1 MVLLRRHHKDRKNG
15 LLGKSALGQFLSDAA
30 KLCEVMDSFRDRK
43 LIENYLLDN
52 PHIHPRRTLD
62 QSYYW
67 ALRNTKARDR
77 DQVVYKKTSARLDML
92 HRYDPNKK
100 KGEEWDCTRRY
111 RTGQLNEPEAS
122 VTHAIQENG
131 RPTTP
136 YQTFLSKYLQSHS
149 DRGDQNGQDIVHHT
163 PSHSDPEIA
172 LPEYPRTRDHAT
184 NHDEH
189 HRHDKGRNESCPEC
203 REAIQKVPRLIMVD
217 QLWMWILDH
226 ETIITC
232 FPRRYGVNRKDASG
246 VHRSIRNRLGSMK
259 RCKIRSAYD
268 LALIIIEECSSIFFD
283 PTKTDDR
290 QPQVMD
296 LFSEAISDI
305 VSHRTQVA
313 LAQCTNMQITRRKSK
328 TCTLHTCGNGQ
339 MNWPWWPL
347 ESRQWWTCQTF
358 IKVCSTSR
366 KRAFFNARRRTLSRN

>member
-1 MVLLRRHHKDRKNG
+1 MVMLRRYKNRKYA
-15 LLGKSALGQFLSDAA
+15 LPGKSPLGQFLSDAA

-43 LIENYLLDN
+43 LMEEYLLHN

-92 HRYDPNKK
+92 HRYDPNGK
-100 KGEEWDCTRRY
+100 KGEEWDCAKRY
-111 RTGQLNEPEAS
+111 RPSQPNVPEVSGTDAL
-122 VTHAIQENG
+122 QGNG
-131 RPTTP
+131 HPTTSHG
-136 YQTFLSKYLQSHS
+136 TFLGKYLSPNSSHVNQHGHNSVHHTSSHS
-149 DRGDQNGQDIVHHT
+149 DL
-163 PSHSDPEIA
+163 EIG
-172 LPEYPRTRDHAT
+172 LTDYPRTRDYAT
-184 NHDEH
+184 DHEN
-189 HRHDKGRNESCPEC
+189 HRHDKERNESCSEC

-226 ETIITC
+226 ETIVTC

-268 LALIIIEECSSIFFD
+268 LALIIIEECSSMFFD

-290 QPQVMD
+290 QPQVME

-305 VSHRTQVA
+305 VSHSE
-313 LAQCTNMQITRRKSK
+313 N
-328 TCTLHTCGNGQ
+328 
-339 MNWPWWPL
+339 PL
-347 ESRQWWTCQTF
+347 PSDS
-358 IKVCSTSR
+358 VY
-366 KRAFFNARRRTLSRN
+366 